1 MMMEMTMVDLHLR
14 LMTKRQVMMV
24 MVRSWNFGVN
34 LMILLLVSTGS
45 VYSLFYSLDIHS
57 QSEIFSGKLLL
68 LLLLFGSVFWYSIF
82 YSLDLSGPV

>member
-1 MMMEMTMVDLHLR
+1 
-14 LMTKRQVMMV
+14 MV
-24 MVRSWNFGVN
+24 MVRRWNFGVN

-68 LLLLFGSVFWYSIF
+68 LLFGSVFWYSIF